1 MSHVTLYRKYR
12 PQSFSLVAGQEEA
25 VAVLKR
31 EVSTGKTAHAYLF
44 SGPRGCG
51 KTTVARLLAKAVNCL
66 ASGEDGE
73 PCGICESCRNITAG
87 SCLDVVEIDGAS
99 NRGIDEVRD
108 LKEHVSLSP
117 FSSRFKVYIIDEV
130 HMLTDAAFNALLK
143 TLEEPP
149 PSVVFIFATTEPAKV
164 PATIRSR
171 CQHIPFHRIDAALIV
186 PCIRDVALKEG
197 AEFDE
202 RALWDIAR
210 EADGSLR
217 DALSL
222 LEQALSLGAGVSPEK
237 LRSLFGGGNRKDLE
251 QFVRLLRTDR
261 KKAFVDLEGAFRRGL
276 TGPRLLEGLFATFRD
291 LWIVKK
297 WGDQMVVHL
306 PLAEEERCYV
316 VAESAFW
323 PENVLWEGME
333 FFASLMPRAR
343 WGLRSDVLGGLVFG
357 FFEKISPFETTRQ
370 PKTAGKAKAEAK
382 TPEEERDST
391 IQGVQGEN
399 RGPKGET
406 EAGSDP
412 GEQGQ
417 VEKKGTTKEFT
428 PKEKP
433 AATNEPEETAAKG
446 AFGVGEEER
455 PDSKLWNDFL
465 ESFLP
470 DDLSLH
476 CALLSGVPEVKD
488 ETFRVVFDEDDRLCF
503 EMAKTG
509 RNLAKIAGKG
519 ELLGKYKKM
528 LLCCG
533 EDEIDVDSRSF
544 SDLAAPEE
552 APPEEAGG
560 EKEDSGQSGSAG
572 KAPWKTAEKPR
583 GKTTNREKDRA
594 NRKAAEL
601 DTVMSLF
608 DAELLFV
615 KEELS
620 ETDESGENTVE

>member
-31 EVSTGKTAHAYLF
+31 EVSTGKIGHAYLF

-66 ASGEDGE
+66 EPGDDGE
-73 PCGICESCRNITAG
+73 PCGTCESCRNITAG
-87 SCLDVVEIDGAS
+87 SSLDVVEIDGAS

-117 FSSRFKVYIIDEV
+117 FSARFKVYIIDEV

-149 PSVVFIFATTEPAKV
+149 SSVVFIFATTEPAKV

-197 AEFDE
+197 ADFDE

-222 LEQALSLGAGVSPEK
+222 LEQALSLGTGVSTEK
-237 LRSLFGGGNRKDLE
+237 LRSLFGGGSRKDLE

-261 KKAFVDLEGAFRRGL
+261 KEAFMDLEGSFRRGL
-276 TGPRLLEGLFATFRD
+276 TGPRLLEGLFAIFRD

-297 WGDQMVVHL
+297 WGDQMATNL
-306 PLAEEERCYV
+306 PLAEEERRYV

-323 PENVLWEGME
+323 PEDILWEGME

-357 FFEKISPFETTRQ
+357 FFEKVPAFEGTRKPGKAGTEKAE
-370 PKTAGKAKAEAK
+370 PKTPGEG
-382 TPEEERDST
+382 RGS
-391 IQGVQGEN
+391 GSQGEN
-399 RGPKGET
+399 GGPGGET
-406 EAGSDP
+406 KAGSDP
-412 GEQGQ
+412 GKQGR
-417 VEKKGTTKEFT
+417 KKKETPTKESV
-428 PKEKP
+428 PREEP
-433 AATNEPEETAAKG
+433 AGTKVPEETAASG
-446 AFGVGEEER
+446 AVAAGEGKR
-455 PDSKLWNDFL
+455 VDPKLWNDFL

-470 DDLSLH
+470 DDIGLH
-476 CALLSGVPEVKD
+476 CALLSGTPDVTD
-488 ETFRVVFDEDDRLCF
+488 ATLRVVFGEDDRLCF

-509 RNLAKIAGKG
+509 RNLAKIAGKR
-519 ELLGKYKKM
+519 ELLGKYEKM

-533 EDEIDVDSRSF
+533 EDEIDVESRSF
-544 SDLAAPEE
+544 FDLTVPEE
-552 APPEEAGG
+552 APAEEAGV
-560 EKEDSGQSGSAG
+560 KEDTGQKRSAG
-572 KAPWKTAEKPR
+572 KTAGETAGKPL
-583 GKTTNREKDRA
+583 GKTREGETGRG
-594 NRKAAEL
+594 NRKAPEL

-620 ETDESGENTVE
+620 ETDESGGDTVE